1 MRVAISLGFCS
12 LCCFAHQ
19 MEVGLDLHRLEEI
32 KPMVQSELQSFLN
45 GILTMKITVVML
57 DPTMKIAIC

>member
-1 MRVAISLGFCS
+1 
-12 LCCFAHQ
+12 